1 MNRLTLIRYFDIIGN
16 METQDA
22 VEALSALAQESR
34 LEIFRLL
41 VRKGPQGSSPGELSE
56 TMEIPPATMSFHLK
70 ELSRA
75 GLLTSRREGRSIIY
89 SANFDGMRILIDF
102 LLENCCSEN
111 GGKC

>member
-1 MNRLTLIRYFDIIGN
+1 MLTRTRYFDNLGN
-16 METQDA
+16 METKTA

-34 LEIFRLL
+34 LDIFRLL
-41 VRKGPQGSSPGELSE
+41 VRKGPQGLSPGELCE
-56 TMEIPPATMSFHLK
+56 AMEIPPATMSFHLK

-89 SANFDGMRILIDF
+89 SADFEGMRTLIDF
-102 LLENCCSEN
+102 LSENCCADN

>member
-1 MNRLTLIRYFDIIGN
+1 
-16 METQDA
+16 MEMKEA

-34 LEIFRLL
+34 LDIFRLL
-41 VRKGPQGSSPGELSE
+41 VRKGSQGLSPGELSE
-56 TMEIPPATMSFHLK
+56 AMEIPPATMSFHLK

-89 SANFDGMRILIDF
+89 SADFDSMRTLIDF
-102 LLENCCSEN
+102 LLENCCSES